1 MLVAEYYYQQDEQY
15 SMEAPQ
21 YEGSTSFSGGS
32 GDGRGQ
38 DQPPDQHLHILPD
51 GRGARCVT
59 CNTLFKTVHTARQHI
74 KLRHGPQEWYECSIC
89 KAVIRSRFYFSPN
102 RIIFRIH
109 LPYSK
114 GIGEY
119 FAHKLTP
126 SRRGRGLMLLA
137 KGGGGETDCIMITIS
152 PCYHRA
158 LL

>member
-1 MLVAEYYYQQDEQY
+1 MFLYFVAWSKIRYMLVAEYYYQQDEQY

-89 KAVIRSRFYFSPN
+89 KAVIRSRLYFSQH
-102 RIIFRIH
+102 I
-109 LPYSK
+109 SK
-114 GIGEY
+114 RH
-119 FAHKLTP
+119 F
-126 SRRGRGLMLLA
+126 
-137 KGGGGETDCIMITIS
+137 KGGTQVVESYGKLVPPPS
-152 PCYHRA
+152 K
-158 LL
+158 